1 MNDQKIDKTEAKY
14 LLLYLL
20 KHFNE
25 VCEAAGITY
34 YASAGT
40 CLGAIR
46 HKGFIPW
53 DDDIDCM
60 MPRKYYDL
68 FVSTCKKILPP
79 ELILHTR
86 EEDPYFLCEYIKLC
100 FKDDETEYSDIS
112 LDVFFLDESN
122 PNRKLFRAMQNALH
136 LNLYFLKAFKVS
148 RMKEGEHK
156 YRPSNPLK
164 YAFLKLLSFISLRTI
179 DTLMNKVMFAEKN
192 ECTHYINWGSCHPY
206 KKATYSKEA
215 LGKAKKLPFENQYVM
230 AAEHP
235 EIILTQLF
243 TKNYTTP
250 PPVEKRVDHGNRPL
264 INSRI
269 DMAAIREEVD
279 NSPAIL

>member
-1 MNDQKIDKTEAKY
+1 MNENKIVKTEAKY

-20 KHFNE
+20 KNFNA
-25 VCEAAGITY
+25 VCEVAGITY

-46 HKGFIPW
+46 HNGLIPW

-60 MPRKYYDL
+60 MPRKYYNL
-68 FVSTCKKILPP
+68 FVSTCKKMLPP

-112 LDVFFLDESN
+112 LDVFFLDETN
-122 PNRKLFRAMQNALH
+122 PNRKFFRAFQNKAH
-136 LNLYFLKAFKVS
+136 LYLYYLKAFKVS
-148 RMKEGEHK
+148 RVKKGEKK
-156 YRPSNPLK
+156 YCPQNPFK
-164 YAFLKLLSFISLRTI
+164 YALLKILSFMSLRTI
-179 DTLMNKVMFAEKN
+179 DNLMNKVMFAEKK

-206 KKATYSKEA
+206 KKATYSKAA
-215 LGKAKKLPFENQYVM
+215 LGKAQKLPFENQYVW

-243 TKNYTTP
+243 TKNYMTP

-264 INSRI
+264 VNSRVNI
-269 DMAAIREEVD
+269 SAIREEID
-279 NSPAIL
+279 NSPTTL

>member
-1 MNDQKIDKTEAKY
+1 MNGKKIDKADAKY

-25 VCEAAGITY
+25 VCESAGIIY

-46 HKGFIPW
+46 HKGLIPW

-68 FVSTCKKILPP
+68 FISTCKKMLPP

-112 LDVFFLDESN
+112 LDVFFLDETN
-122 PNRKLFRAMQNALH
+122 PKRTFFRAMQNRVH
-136 LNLYFLKAFKVS
+136 LNLYYLKTFKIS
-148 RMKEGEHK
+148 RMKAGEAK
-156 YRPSNPLK
+156 YRPRNPFK
-164 YAFLKLLSFISLRTI
+164 YALLKFFSFVPLHTI
-179 DTLMNKVMFAEKN
+179 DSLMNKVMFAEKR
-192 ECTHYINWGSCHPY
+192 ESTHYINWGSCHPY
-206 KKATYSKEA
+206 KKATYSKEV
-215 LGKAKKLPFENQYVM
+215 LGKAQKLPFENQYVWV
-230 AAEHP
+230 AEHP
-235 EIILTQLF
+235 EIILSQLF
-243 TKNYTTP
+243 TKNYMTP
-250 PPVEKRVDHGNRPL
+250 PPLEKRVGHGNRPL
-264 INSRI
+264 VNSRI
-269 DMAAIREEVD
+269 NMAAIREEID
-279 NSPAIL
+279 NSPAIF